1 MTVTLAAL
9 RQRVGE
15 LLEDA
20 YVGTATGGTTSTVV
34 CATFPIR
41 DSVRDTIYRYAA
53 VVRPGAAATGDIYRR
68 VTTDAPSTGTLTV
81 DTNYTNAPVNGDA
94 IEVWRVYDPSRVVRH
109 AGRVMERLRF
119 LEEVDITGV
128 DNQRQYSL
136 AAYTWLTHPN
146 QVIALLKRN
155 GSVANEYRWSETG
168 WRITNDSGVLTLEL
182 TGAEAT
188 SADTLRLKA
197 LRDYAGA
204 AAFAVQADTTGAA
217 LVWLAYEVALDM
229 LTMPAVRRGTD
240 MDPVSPLAVEE
251 IRGHALYWRRWFRDR
266 LAESKPL
273 FAPAQRPFGPTPSSG
288 WRGW

>member
-81 DTNYTNAPVNGDA
+81 DTNYTNAPVNGDS
-94 IEVWRVYDPSRVVRH
+94 IELWRVYDPSRVVRH
-109 AGRVMERLRF
+109 ANRVMERLRF
-119 LEEVDITGV
+119 LEEINIVGV
-128 DNQRQYSL
+128 DNQRQYVLSD
-136 AAYTWLTHPN
+136 YTWLTNPA
-146 QVIALLKRN
+146 QVIALLRIDGN
-155 GSVANEYRWSETG
+155 VALQYTFSETG
-168 WRITNDSGVLTLEL
+168 WRITQDTGALVLHL
-182 TGAEAT
+182 TGATVT
-188 SADTLRLKA
+188 SADSLRLRA
-197 LRDYAGA
+197 LRDYFGAGQLSLQTDVTNA
-204 AAFAVQADTTGAA
+204 P

-273 FAPAQRPFGPTPSSG
+273 FAPSQRAWGPV
-288 WRGW
+288 RGTASWGG

>member
-9 RQRVGE
+9 RTRVGE
-15 LLEDA
+15 LLEDIL
-20 YVGTATGGTTSTVV
+20 VDTATGGTSTTVV
-34 CATFPIR
+34 CNRFP
-41 DSVRDTIYRYAA
+41 VRDTTRDAIYRYAA
-53 VVRPGAAATGDIYRR
+53 LVWSDTVIAADVYRR
-68 VTTDAPSTGTLTV
+68 VSIDAPTIGTLTV
-81 DTNYTNAPVNGDA
+81 DTAYNVAPALGMA
-94 IEVWRVYDPSRVVRH
+94 FELWRVYDPSRVVRH
-109 AGRVMERLRF
+109 ANRVMERLRF
-119 LEEVDITGV
+119 LEEVDLAGV

-155 GSVANEYRWSETG
+155 GSVVNEYQWAETG

-204 AAFAVQADTTGAA
+204 SAFSAQADTTNAA
-217 LVWLAYEVALDM
+217 LTWLGFEVAADM

-240 MDPVSPLAVEE
+240 MDPVSPQAVEE
-251 IRGHALYWRRWFRDR
+251 MRGHALYWRRWFRDR